1 MNESLFV
8 QVERDGDAATVWL
21 NRPEKRNILSRQM
34 MEELTAALEEIGDSR
49 VRGVVL
55 AARGPVFSAGHDF
68 AEMAGRDLATVREL
82 FAVCTRLMTTVQS
95 MPQPVV
101 ARVQGLATGAGC
113 QLVASVDL
121 AVAADGASFATPG
134 GRGGLFCTTPLVA
147 VARLIGPRRALE
159 MGMTGD
165 AIDARTAL
173 EWGLVNRVVESGDL
187 EEAAAELLR
196 RATRGSAESKALG
209 KRAFYDQIALG
220 QPEAYELAREAM
232 SCAALTPDAQEG
244 IAAFLEKRP
253 PRWPSEASETP

>member
-1 MNESLFV
+1 VSEFLFV
-8 QVERDGDAATVWL
+8 QVEHEGDGATVWL
-21 NRPEKRNILSRQM
+21 NRPEKRNILSRRM
-34 MEELTAALEEIGDSR
+34 MEELTTALAEIGEGDA
-49 VRGVVL
+49 RGVVL

-68 AEMAGRDLATVREL
+68 AEMASQDLVTVREL
-82 FAVCTRLMTTVQS
+82 FAICTRLMVTVQS
-95 MPQPVV
+95 IPQPVV

-113 QLVASVDL
+113 QLVASADL
-121 AVAADGASFATPG
+121 AVAAEDASFATPG
-134 GRGGLFCTTPLVA
+134 GKGGLFCTTPLVA
-147 VARLIGPRRALE
+147 VARLVGPRRALE

-173 EWGLVNRVVESGDL
+173 AWGLVNEVVASGNL

-209 KRAFYDQIALG
+209 KRAFYDQISLG

-253 PRWPSEASETP
+253 PRWPSEVSTTP